1 MQRRE
6 QNTRNPP
13 LALPSALLSENELIA
28 IYMKEVGPKKHHI
41 YATTHVLDTVGDAI
55 RCSEPEE
62 LERGLNLI
70 AHMGNGGLQLEYGD
84 LQVPPDR
91 TNPHPKVQLEVC
103 DVASVDT
110 LGRFHDADD
119 DSDFDAASLMDCGDA
134 LFANIDLPISGAKGS
149 HFSLY
154 KLLDAILSRHVD
166 ISLQL
171 QATLVRLERLR
182 EQNRHDAVFL
192 RKLGARNELMRERVH
207 ELKAD
212 VLGVF
217 QEIEILKNTNLE
229 STVCPE
235 TAISYKFP
243 LKKWLD
249 RVVELGEPVLSM
261 KEEFQV
267 FDEILTE
274 PEIDGVNL
282 TSNSVPQIGIV
293 CEKQETKSTSN
304 GTVATHHDMATT
316 NTKPELGAVVAREI
330 SSNGCK
336 SPQKQLNKHVLNKS
350 AGVPVLL
357 VLLLGCWYA
366 LGWNSKIMEGK

>member
-91 TNPHPKVQLEVC
+91 TNPHPKLPLEVC
-103 DVASVDT
+103 DVTSVDT

-119 DSDFDAASLMDCGDA
+119 DSDFDAASLMDCGDT
-134 LFANIDLPISGAKGS
+134 LFANVDLPISGAKGS

>member
-13 LALPSALLSENELIA
+13 SASPSALLSENELIA

-41 YATTHVLDTVGDAI
+41 YATTHVSDTVSDAI

-70 AHMGNGGLQLEYGD
+70 AHMGTGGLQLEYGD
-84 LQVPPDR
+84 PQVPPDR
-91 TNPHPKVQLEVC
+91 TNPHPKVPSEVC
-103 DVASVDT
+103 DVTSVDT

-134 LFANIDLPISGAKGS
+134 SFANIDSPISGAKGS

-154 KLLDAILSRHVD
+154 KLLDAISSRHVD
-166 ISLQL
+166 ISSQL

-212 VLGVF
+212 VSGVF
-217 QEIEILKNTNLE
+217 QEIEILKNTNAE
-229 STVCPE
+229 KTVCPE
-235 TAISYKFP
+235 TTISYKFP
-243 LKKWLD
+243 LKKWSD
-249 RVVELGEPVLSM
+249 RVVELGEPVLSI

-267 FDEILTE
+267 FDEISTE
-274 PEIDGVNL
+274 PEIDIANSTPNL
-282 TSNSVPQIGIV
+282 VPQINIV
-293 CEKQETKSTSN
+293 CEKQKTIRAPN
-304 GTVATHHDMATT
+304 GTVATRHDTATR
-316 NTKPELGAVVAREI
+316 NTKPELGAGVAQKT
-330 SSNGCK
+330 SGNGCK
-336 SPQKQLNKHVLNKS
+336 SPQKQLKKHVLNKS

>member
-13 LALPSALLSENELIA
+13 LALPSALLSENELIT

-91 TNPHPKVQLEVC
+91 TNPHPKLPLEVC
-103 DVASVDT
+103 DVTSVDT

-304 GTVATHHDMATT
+304 GTVATHHDTATT
-316 NTKPELGAVVAREI
+316 NTKPELGAGVAREI

-336 SPQKQLNKHVLNKS
+336 SPQKQFNKHVLNKS

>member
-41 YATTHVLDTVGDAI
+41 YATTHVLDTVGDAL

-70 AHMGNGGLQLEYGD
+70 AHMGSGGLQLEYGD

-91 TNPHPKVQLEVC
+91 TNPHPKVPLEVC
-103 DVASVDT
+103 DVTSVDT

-119 DSDFDAASLMDCGDA
+119 ESDFDAASLMDCGDA

-217 QEIEILKNTNLE
+217 HEIEILKNTNAE
-229 STVCPE
+229 KSVCPE
-235 TAISYKFP
+235 TTISYKFP

-249 RVVELGEPVLSM
+249 RVVELGAPVLSIT
-261 KEEFQV
+261 EEFQV
-267 FDEILTE
+267 FDEIPTG
-274 PEIDGVNL
+274 PEIDAANS
-282 TSNSVPQIGIV
+282 TPNSVPQIDIV
-293 CEKQETKSTSN
+293 CEKQKTKSTPN
-304 GTVATHHDMATT
+304 GTMATRHHTATT
-316 NTKPELGAVVAREI
+316 NTKPELGAGEAHKT